1 MGQPVSTG
9 RGPRAGN
16 RSGIRAQL
24 NRIVLIPTV
33 TFLALFVLLSTATLA
48 QAVSLHHSVT
58 DGRAGA
64 DLAEALAALQEERRL
79 GIDFVTDPGGDSRQE
94 LVDAARTTDA
104 ALVGLRQV
112 RDTLEGGAD
121 EPEPLALAF
130 FGSLEDVQ
138 ALRTDVLADPGP
150 VADLL
155 DTYSGA
161 IEQGI
166 RLYSTTVQGLDD
178 GLVSDAASEADN
190 LLWAQESFGH
200 ADAVIT
206 AALAENDLTRPHQ
219 AEIASLAGDARRR
232 LSAEELPREPSDDRG
247 TDAPTEAASDT
258 EAEDEAARVERIT
271 RSAAWVEAM
280 GIADTLVQHE
290 APVSVDPLTGEITR
304 DPAPPGGLGD
314 WRAAADEVNA
324 GLAEVTTDRV
334 DSVVTSTEEA
344 SSWMFTMALGG
355 GITSLFA
362 GTVAY
367 GVAASSASRL
377 TYRLARLRAETLG
390 IARSDLPRIVRRLEA
405 GESVDLD
412 TEMKQLDHGT
422 DEVGQV
428 ADAFN
433 IAQRT
438 AVGAAVKQS
447 DIRAGV
453 SRVFL
458 GIAHRN
464 QSLVQRQLQ
473 LLDRIEREEEDPD
486 LLENLF
492 QLDHLATRGRRH
504 AENLIILGG
513 AQPGRRWRHPVP
525 LVDILR
531 GAISETDEY
540 ARVELTSVPD
550 LSLVGAVVAD
560 VIHLLAELVE
570 NATAYSPPHTNVTI
584 ATDNVPKGV
593 VIEIEDRGLGM
604 TEEVLEENN
613 ATLSE
618 APEFDVMTPGT
629 DGRLGLF
636 VVARLALKHEIGV
649 QLRPSPYGG
658 TRAVV
663 LVPGALVVSSG
674 GTPVERP
681 RAAVLARSN
690 GVRPEPTA
698 DHDHD
703 DPADL
708 LATEGGSRHA
718 RPVLRSVPEHDDPP
732 PVPVSGE
739 PGPGT
744 PSGGHG
750 PGGPLLRQV
759 PDLSPEPAPEP
770 VPRQRSR
777 GTGHAPL
784 PRRGA
789 DDTGVGAG
797 PDRAGLPRRRRQAN
811 LAPQLRDDP
820 STGAVPR
827 GPEPVSQRSPEQ
839 ARRMMDAF
847 SAGTR
852 RGRAEEIGPEEP
864 RHSSDDQVG
873 AGADDHTG
881 ESD

>member
-9 RGPRAGN
+9 RGPRSG
-16 RSGIRAQL
+16 SGPGIRTQL
-24 NRIVLIPTV
+24 NRIVLIPSI
-33 TFLALFVLLSTATLA
+33 TFLALFILLSTATLA
-48 QAVSLHHSVT
+48 QALSLHHSVT

-64 DLAEALAALQEERRL
+64 DLAGALTALQDERRL
-79 GIDFVTDPGGDSRQE
+79 SVDFVTDPGGETRQA
-94 LVDAARTTDA
+94 LVEAARTTDETLA
-104 ALVGLRQV
+104 QLRQV
-112 RDTLEGGAD
+112 RETLEGEGD
-121 EPEPLALAF
+121 EPEALALAF

-138 ALRTDVLADPGP
+138 ALRTDNLADPGA
-150 VADLL
+150 VADVL
-155 DTYSGA
+155 DTYTGA
-161 IEQGI
+161 VEQGI

-206 AALAENDLTRPHQ
+206 AVLAENDLTRSHQ
-219 AEIASLAGDARRR
+219 AEIASLTGDTRRR
-232 LSAEELPREPSDDRG
+232 LSAEEPPDELSEGQGPVARAETG
-247 TDAPTEAASDT
+247 TDTAEAA
-258 EAEDEAARVERIT
+258 EEDQAASVERIT
-271 RSAAWVEAM
+271 RGAAWARAM
-280 GIADTLVQHE
+280 GVADTLVQHE
-290 APVSVDPLTGEITR
+290 APVEVDPITGELHR
-304 DPAPPGGLGD
+304 DHAPPAGLGA
-314 WRAAADEVNA
+314 WREAADEVNA
-324 GLAEVTTDRV
+324 GLTEVTTDRV

-473 LLDRIEREEEDPD
+473 LLDRVEREEEDPD
-486 LLENLF
+486 LLESLF

-604 TEEVLEENN
+604 TEEVLDENN
-613 ATLSE
+613 ATLAE

-649 QLRPSPYGG
+649 QLRHSPYGG

-663 LVPGALVVSSG
+663 LVPSALVVSSG
-674 GTPVERP
+674 GAPVERP
-681 RAAVLARSN
+681 RAAVLARS
-690 GVRPEPTA
+690 GSVRPEPHAGTE
-698 DHDHD
+698 HD

-708 LATEGGSRHA
+708 LAAEAGPRHA
-718 RPVLRSVPEHDDPP
+718 RPVLRSVPEHDDRPADETGDH
-732 PVPVSGE
+732 VP
-739 PGPGT
+739 
-744 PSGGHG
+744 H
-750 PGGPLLRQV
+750 GPLLRQV
-759 PDLSPEPAPEP
+759 PDLTPEPEPTPEPAHGPGEEP
-770 VPRQRSR
+770 GP
-777 GTGHAPL
+777 TGHAPL
-784 PRRGA
+784 PRRGG
-789 DDTGVGAG
+789 DETTIGTR

-820 STGAVPR
+820 STGADPHDT
-827 GPEPVSQRSPEQ
+827 EPVSQRSPEQ

-852 RGRAEEIGPEEP
+852 RGRAEEIGHEGLG
-864 RHSSDDQVG
+864 HSSDDQVG

>member
-9 RGPRAGN
+9 RGPKTGN
-16 RSGIRAQL
+16 GPGIRTQL
-24 NRIVLIPTV
+24 NRIVLIPSV
-33 TFLALFVLLSTATLA
+33 TFLALFILLSTATLA

-64 DLAEALAALQEERRL
+64 DLAGALTALQDERRL
-79 GIDFVTDPGGDSRQE
+79 GVEFVTDPGGDSRQA
-94 LVDAARTTDA
+94 LVDAARTTDE
-104 ALVGLRQV
+104 ALAQLRQV
-112 RDTLEGGAD
+112 RDTLEGGRG

-138 ALRTDVLADPGP
+138 ALRTDNLADPGA
-150 VADLL
+150 VTDVL
-155 DTYSGA
+155 DTYTGA

-166 RLYSTTVQGLDD
+166 RLYSATVQGLDD

-190 LLWAQESFGH
+190 LLWSQESFGH
-200 ADAVIT
+200 VDALIT
-206 AALAENDLTRPHQ
+206 AVQAENDLTRSHQ
-219 AEIASLAGDARRR
+219 AEIASLAGDTRRR
-232 LSAEELPREPSDDRG
+232 LSAEESPEELPDDQGPGAPVEAGAAPG
-247 TDAPTEAASDT
+247 TATQEEDQAS
-258 EAEDEAARVERIT
+258 RIERIT
-271 RSAAWVEAM
+271 RGAAWVEAM

-290 APVSVDPLTGEITR
+290 APVEIDPLTGEFDR
-304 DPAPPGGLGD
+304 DRTPPRGLGD
-314 WRAAADEVNA
+314 WREAADEVNT

-473 LLDRIEREEEDPD
+473 LLDRVEREEEDPD
-486 LLENLF
+486 LLESLF

-604 TEEVLEENN
+604 TEEVLDENN
-613 ATLSE
+613 ATLAE

-649 QLRPSPYGG
+649 QLRHSPYGG

-663 LVPGALVVSSG
+663 LVPNALVVSSG
-674 GTPVERP
+674 GAPVERP
-681 RAAVLARSN
+681 RAAVLARSS
-690 GVRPEPTA
+690 GVNPEPQA
-698 DHDHD
+698 GDDHDA
-703 DPADL
+703 PADL
-708 LATEGGSRHA
+708 LAAESGPRHA
-718 RPVLRSVPEHDDPP
+718 RPVLRSVPEHDDRR
-732 PVPVSGE
+732 
-739 PGPGT
+739 PGDGT
-744 PSGGHG
+744 DDHA

-759 PDLSPEPAPEP
+759 PDLTPEPDPTPDPGPAPGP
-770 VPRQRSR
+770 SR
-777 GTGHAPL
+777 PSVNAPL
-784 PRRGA
+784 PRRGG
-789 DDTGVGAG
+789 DETGTGSR

-820 STGAVPR
+820 STGA
-827 GPEPVSQRSPEQ
+827 GPPGSEPVSQRSPEQ

-852 RGRAEEIGPEEP
+852 RGRAEEIG
-864 RHSSDDQVG
+864 RDGLGHSSDDQVG